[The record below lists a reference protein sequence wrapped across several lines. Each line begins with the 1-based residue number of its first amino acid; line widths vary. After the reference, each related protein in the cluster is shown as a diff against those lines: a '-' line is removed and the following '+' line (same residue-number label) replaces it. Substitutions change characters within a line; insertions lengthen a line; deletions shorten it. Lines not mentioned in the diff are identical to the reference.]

1 MADKSKDYWTAEGDQ
16 GSVRISEDVIAS
28 IAAIAATEIP
38 GVGSLYS
45 GIGNNVA
52 EFLGKKNLAKGVKV
66 EFHGDLVEVEVSIL
80 TEFGYNIREVS
91 KQVQNAVRSS
101 IESMTGMRTTAVNIN
116 IGGLS
121 LVQPVQNK
129 PEIAE

>member
-1 MADKSKDYWTAEGDQ
+1 MAENKAYWTSDGDQ

-28 IAAIAATEIP
+28 IAAIAASEIP

-45 GIGNNVA
+45 GIGTNVA

-66 EFHGDLVEVEVSIL
+66 EFHGDLVEVEISFL
-80 TEFGYNIREVS
+80 AEFGYNIREVS
-91 KQVQNAVRSS
+91 KQVQSAVRSS

-121 LVQPVQNK
+121 FRTAENK
-129 PEIAE
+129 PTELAE